1 MSSLKRK
8 RDVFDVVQETH
19 DHIYEKI
26 PRIGRDK
33 TTEIIRRQVKKLQHI
48 WWKLHCCLEYNIK
61 DECTHTEEKVFAQVK
76 VLKHS
81 FNKFLGWESV
91 TILLPWMSATEIC
104 QSTDNG
110 VILHAFVQSRRYDD
124 SKEFSVFVG
133 EFDHDGQ
140 GFEPRMLFQSR
151 DGVVTRCEEKLWSQ
165 VVKDVGL
172 ESGELTLTFTLR
184 LLGWFCSQNGYDPIE
199 SVVMKYGLLPDSLD
213 EPALFPF
220 LDEWWKRRAAIL
232 KPELLSLVSVPV
244 ELVGIIIEYLHEV
257 FSHSKTI
264 PS

>member
-1 MSSLKRK
+1 
-8 RDVFDVVQETH
+8 
-19 DHIYEKI
+19 
-26 PRIGRDK
+26 
-33 TTEIIRRQVKKLQHI
+33 
-48 WWKLHCCLEYNIK
+48 
-61 DECTHTEEKVFAQVK
+61 
-76 VLKHS
+76 
-81 FNKFLGWESV
+81 
-91 TILLPWMSATEIC
+91 
-104 QSTDNG
+104 
-110 VILHAFVQSRRYDD
+110 VILHAFVQSRRYD

-140 GFEPRMLFQSR
+140 GFETPMLFQSR